1 MIKHDGRVFHID
13 YGHILGNFK
22 QKLGVQREIDP
33 FVFTP
38 AWRYVITR
46 GKESPQ
52 NLTNKFLPI
61 GNAALDVL
69 RKNRNLFIDLFVM
82 MLASDMPELNK
93 PQNLRYL
100 VDSLSSDNT
109 FAQLVEGIGTAFRK
123 QVDDAF
129 HQMMHTNKKKKKQ
142 STPKLPDIL
151 SKEAKKEAAN
161 TDQQKKED

>member
-46 GKESPQ
+46 GKEAPQ
-52 NLTNKFLPI
+52 NFTNKFLPI
-61 GNAALDVL
+61 GKTALDVL

-100 VDSLSSDNT
+100 VETLSSDNT
-109 FAQLVEGIGTAFRK
+109 FAQLVESIGAAYRK
-123 QVDDAF
+123 QLDDAV
-129 HQMMHTNKKKKKQ
+129 HQMMHTTKKKKKQ
-142 STPKLPDIL
+142 ASTTKLPDVINKD
-151 SKEAKKEAAN
+151 S
-161 TDQQKKED
+161 KKEDV